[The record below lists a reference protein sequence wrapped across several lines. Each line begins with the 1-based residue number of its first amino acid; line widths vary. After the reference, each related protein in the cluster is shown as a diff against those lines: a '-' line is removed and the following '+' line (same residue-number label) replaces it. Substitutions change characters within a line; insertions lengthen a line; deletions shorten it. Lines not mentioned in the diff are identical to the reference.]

1 MHFRLIIYFHTM
13 VIRIFHLFL
22 NARVKQVHL
31 VFFKEPLYIPKKKV
45 IKLTA
50 TGLMRPFFIFFH
62 SENNKLSL

>member
-1 MHFRLIIYFHTM
+1 M

-50 TGLMRPFFIFFH
+50 TGLMRPFFIFFIAKTT
-62 SENNKLSL
+62 N